1 MPTSSLLHTPTFDTS
16 ESVEK
21 LINAIEKSEKEQGTQ
36 RKTQE
41 KQRKTHIKYEFQENI
56 LYYENSRELCDE
68 ERLKENLIKLLCDT
82 QLMYSALELCR
93 ELDVGEGK
101 NFGVCIVKKINCK

>member
-36 RKTQE
+36 IKAQE
-41 KQRKTHIKYEFQENI
+41 K
-56 LYYENSRELCDE
+56 
-68 ERLKENLIKLLCDT
+68 
-82 QLMYSALELCR
+82 
-93 ELDVGEGK
+93 
-101 NFGVCIVKKINCK
+101 